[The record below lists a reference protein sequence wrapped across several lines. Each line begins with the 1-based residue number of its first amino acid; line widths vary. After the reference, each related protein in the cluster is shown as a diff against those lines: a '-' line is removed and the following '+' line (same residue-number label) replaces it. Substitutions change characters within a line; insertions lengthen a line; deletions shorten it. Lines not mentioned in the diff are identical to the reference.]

1 MFYHGRIDGQII
13 ATPEPF
19 GETPYDWTE
28 DAVLNAPSEDEA
40 AYAVLNAPSG
50 DEAATLL
57 RDWLT
62 GLARQ
67 QMTQLMTQ
75 LMGDR

>member
-1 MFYHGRIDGQII
+1 MFFHGRVDGQII
-13 ATPEPF
+13 ATEEPK
-19 GETPYDWTE
+19 GATPDDWAE
-28 DAVLNAPSEDEA
+28 CAVLNAPSE
-40 AYAVLNAPSG
+40 

>member
-1 MFYHGRIDGQII
+1 MFFHGRVDGQII
-13 ATPEPF
+13 ATHEPK
-19 GETPYDWTE
+19 GTTPDDWAE
-28 DAVLNAPSEDEA
+28 YAVLNAPSE
-40 AYAVLNAPSG
+40 

-67 QMTQLMTQ
+67 QMTLLMAQ

>member
-1 MFYHGRIDGQII
+1 MFFHGRVDGQII
-13 ATPEPF
+13 ATEEPKGTTPE
-19 GETPYDWTE
+19 DWAE
-28 DAVLNAPSEDEA
+28 YAVLNAPSE
-40 AYAVLNAPSG
+40 

-75 LMGDR
+75 LIGDR

>member
-1 MFYHGRIDGQII
+1 MFYHGTIEGQII
-13 ATPEPF
+13 ATEEPKST
-19 GETPYDWTE
+19 TPDDWAE
-28 DAVLNAPSEDEA
+28 YVVLNAPLE
-40 AYAVLNAPSG
+40 

-67 QMTQLMTQ
+67 QMTQLMAQ
-75 LMGDR
+75 LIGDR

>member
-1 MFYHGRIDGQII
+1 MFFHGRLDGQII
-13 ATPEPF
+13 ATEEPK
-19 GETPYDWTE
+19 ETTPDDWAE
-28 DAVLNAPSEDEA
+28 YAVLNAPSE
-40 AYAVLNAPSG
+40 

-67 QMTQLMTQ
+67 QMTL
-75 LMGDR
+75 LVRHLLRGDR

>member
-1 MFYHGRIDGQII
+1 MFFHGRVDGQII
-13 ATPEPF
+13 ATEEPK
-19 GETPYDWTE
+19 GTTPDEGTE
-28 DAVLNAPSEDEA
+28 YVVLNAAS
-40 AYAVLNAPSG
+40 SS
-50 DEAATLL
+50 EAATLL

-75 LMGDR
+75 LIGDR

>member
-13 ATPEPF
+13 TTPEPF

-28 DAVLNAPSEDEA
+28 YAVLNAPSEDEA
-40 AYAVLNAPSG
+40 A
-50 DEAATLL
+50 TLL
-57 RDWLT
+57 KDWLT

>member
-1 MFYHGRIDGQII
+1 MFFHGRIDGQII

-19 GETPYDWTE
+19 GATPYDWTHE
-28 DAVLNAPSEDEA
+28 YAVLNAPSE
-40 AYAVLNAPSG
+40 

-67 QMTQLMTQ
+67 QMTQVVAQ
-75 LMGDR
+75 LIGDR

>member
-1 MFYHGRIDGQII
+1 MFFHGRVDGQII

-19 GETPYDWTE
+19 GATPNDWTE
-28 DAVLNAPSEDEA
+28 YAVLNAPSE
-40 AYAVLNAPSG
+40 

-67 QMTQLMTQ
+67 QMTLLVRHLMR
-75 LMGDR
+75 GDR